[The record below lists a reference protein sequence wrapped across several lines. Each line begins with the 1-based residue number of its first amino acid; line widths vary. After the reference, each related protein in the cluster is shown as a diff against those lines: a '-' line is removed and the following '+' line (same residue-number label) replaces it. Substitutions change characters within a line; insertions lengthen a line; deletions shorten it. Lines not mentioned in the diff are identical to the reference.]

1 MRRKLR
7 FSRIWLLVLC
17 VLSVAGCGER
27 TDEIFVLSREDGSG
41 TRSAFAQL
49 MGIET
54 VDGQGRRTDS
64 MVDTVE
70 ITNSTGVMLSG
81 VSENENAIGYVSI
94 GALNETVKALEID
107 GAAATAENVR
117 SGTYPVSRTL
127 CIVMPRKLSS
137 AVDDFLAFIGSE
149 QGRAV
154 VEAAGYVSCG
164 NGKTAPAADVS
175 GQVTVTGS
183 SSVFPVM
190 EKLAEAYM
198 AVRPE
203 VSVVVQISD
212 STTGIRDAANGLCD
226 LGMTS
231 RPLTAEEADAV
242 QAIPV
247 ALDGIA
253 VIVHPKNPVNELKS
267 WQVYS
272 IYTGSVTKWEEI
284 YG

>member
-1 MRRKLR
+1 MNLWDPKTIRQIMAMFGLGFRKEFGQNFLTDPMVIEDIADAC
-7 FSRIWLLVLC
+7 SLTEDCSVLEIGPGIG
-17 VLSVAGCGER
+17 VLTQALAER
-27 TDEIFVLSREDGSG
+27 YQI
-41 TRSAFAQL
+41 
-49 MGIET
+49 
-54 VDGQGRRTDS
+54 
-64 MVDTVE
+64 
-70 ITNSTGVMLSG
+70 
-81 VSENENAIGYVSI
+81 
-94 GALNETVKALEID
+94 VKALEID

-175 GQVTVTGS
+175 GRVTVTGS